1 MIIADSTL
9 NIKNLRLVT
18 ASVENWHEL
27 GHYYYGLGVPKTVL
41 NEIYD
46 NTAYQTIE
54 DKKNALFLYYL
65 HNVPMASWR
74 NVAGALYYR
83 EEKTALKAVA
93 AFVIFTPTGESRS
106 SAHRAYTRA

>member
-1 MIIADSTL
+1 MIFADSSL

-18 ASVENWHEL
+18 ASVKNWYEL
-27 GHYYYGLGVPKTVL
+27 GHYQYGLGVPKTVL
-41 NEIYD
+41 DEIYD

-74 NVAGALYYR
+74 NVAGALYFCK
-83 EEKTALKAVA
+83 EETALKAA
-93 AFVIFTPTGESRS
+93 TAFVIFTPTGESFALART
-106 SAHRAYTRA
+106 ALIRV